1 MATRTISTKI
11 AVEGEAEYKRA
22 IAACNAENSTLKSN
36 LAAVESSFRGNANTM
51 AALTAKGSALSSM
64 YEAQKSKVSTLEAAL
79 TNAQR
84 AQEQYASRV
93 STARENVERCE
104 RALEEL
110 KNSTG
115 DTTEEQKALTEEL
128 DKWNAEI
135 SEAEGYEAAAARGVQ
150 NWQKQLNYANV
161 DLDKLSDQVEEN
173 NRLLEEASE
182 SADGCAT
189 SIDGYGKKTKEAGE
203 ESGKFGSKS
212 KEAID
217 QLSGALAAAGV
228 TAAIKEITEA
238 LLECSAAAETFE
250 SAIAKVATI
259 ADTSTVSIEE
269 IQARII
275 KLSGET
281 GKSAESISEAV
292 YSAISAGVETASA
305 VEFVEKATRL
315 AAGGFTEAE
324 TAVDVLTTA
333 INAYGLSVEETE
345 RISDI
350 LITTQNLGKTTVDQ
364 LAQSVGKVI
373 PLASAY
379 NVEMDNLGAAYAVL
393 TAGGVATAEAG
404 TYLKS
409 MLKELGDSGS
419 TVAGIIKEQTGK
431 SFSALMAGGA
441 SLGDVLKILG
451 NSVGGDTTA
460 FNELWSSTEAGVGA
474 LSIFGRGA
482 ENFNDVLSSMQN
494 RAGATASAYS
504 TMADTTEFAHQ
515 RMKTAAENLKIAIG
529 TELNPALEK
538 LYSTGASAFEW
549 ATNFVQENPW
559 IVSAI
564 TALIAG
570 ISALAIGLTIAA
582 NAVNIAAIATAAW
595 NAVLAANPVGLV
607 VAGVVALAAAVT
619 TFIFCIGSADEETR
633 KFCET
638 LKETKNAYKE
648 LSEAMEETRATTKA
662 MVSALESALAVE
674 GKSEAQKAAIMEMVS
689 KLNEAVPELGLAYDA
704 MTDSINMTTESLEA
718 LTDAAANQEEYE
730 AKVARLSELYI
741 EQEEILSR
749 LTRAENES
757 EKAVSKVST
766 SYAETVGTATTAAVS
781 YAAAAQACN
790 EQSGATEYLSAN
802 VKKLTAELESNQA
815 QIAALEEESR
825 AYGEWQAASATATR
839 EMSATVGDLISEMEA
854 LQESYTKAHDK
865 AKKSIEGQLGLFNEL
880 DGSAKT
886 SIDNLISTLSGQV
899 DYMNTYAENIN
910 RAMELGVDEGLIR
923 KLSDGSE
930 ESAQILAAI
939 VEGGEEN
946 IAALNEQLARVE
958 EGKEAFA
965 STVAEMETDF
975 SERMTDLERRIGET
989 VEELNVSAEAGAAG
1003 AATIQGYIDGAESM
1017 RAQLVAKY
1025 QALAKA
1031 ANAAY
1036 KSELQIHSPS
1046 RVFEEDGKNS
1056 MKGAILGGEEER
1068 EHLEDTYASLGK
1080 SAFDAFSKA
1089 TGNAADS
1096 YSAGVTEA
1104 LNAAQRAAPSS
1115 TAEPSKDAAKREQ
1128 TAAIVQAI
1136 TKADKGGDTPINVNI
1151 YSPKALDEKTAARE
1165 FKKAERNR
1173 AIGIV

>member
-1 MATRTISTKI
+1 MATRTISTKL
-11 AVEGEAEYKRA
+11 AVEGEAEYKKA

-79 TNAQR
+79 ANAQR

-115 DTTEEQKALTEEL
+115 DTTEEQKTLTEEL
-128 DKWNAEI
+128 EKWNSEL
-135 SEAEGYEAAAARGVQ
+135 SEAQGYEEAAARGVQ

-212 KEAID
+212 KDAIN

-228 TAAIKEITEA
+228 TATIQEITET

-250 SAIAKVATI
+250 AAIAKVATI
-259 ADTSTVSIEE
+259 ADTSTVSLEE
-269 IQARII
+269 IQTRII

-281 GKSAESISEAV
+281 GKSAESLSEAV
-292 YSAISAGVETASA
+292 YSAISAGVDTASA

-404 TYLKS
+404 TYLKA
-409 MLKELGDSGS
+409 MLTELGDSGS
-419 TVAGIIKEQTGK
+419 TVAGVLQEETGK
-431 SFSALMAGGA
+431 SFSTLMAGGA
-441 SLGDVLKILG
+441 SLGDVLAILG
-451 NSVGGDTTA
+451 DHVDGDTTA

-482 ENFNDVLSSMQN
+482 ENFNGVLSSMQDS
-494 RAGATASAYS
+494 AGATASAYS

-549 ATNFVQENPW
+549 ATNFVQENPG
-559 IVSAI
+559 IVAAI

-570 ISALAIGLTIAA
+570 ISALAVGLTIAA
-582 NAVNIAAIATAAW
+582 NAANIAAVATAAW

-619 TFIFCIGSADEETR
+619 AFILCIGSADEETR
-633 KFCET
+633 AFCDT
-638 LKETKNAYKE
+638 LKETKDAYNE
-648 LSEAMEETRATTKA
+648 LSEAMDEERATTEA
-662 MVSALESALAVE
+662 MVSALESALEVE
-674 GKSEAQKAAIMEMVS
+674 GKSEAQKAAILEMVS
-689 KLNEAVPELGLAYDA
+689 QLNEAVPELGLSYDA
-704 MTDSINMTTESLEA
+704 MTDSLNMTTESLEA

-730 AKVARLSELYI
+730 AQVARLSELYVEQAEI
-741 EQEEILSR
+741 EAR
-749 LTRAENES
+749 LTEAQDEYN
-757 EKAVSKVST
+757 
-766 SYAETVGTATTAAVS
+766 AAVE
-781 YAAAAQACN
+781 AGEWGTGKLKNNVTAL
-790 EQSGATEYLSAN
+790 TE
-802 VKKLTAELESNQA
+802 ELESNRE
-815 QIAALEEESR
+815 QIAALEEESA
-825 AYGEWQAASATATR
+825 AYGEWQAASATATK
-839 EMSATVGDLISEMEA
+839 EMTATVGDLVSEMEA
-854 LQESYTKAHDK
+854 LQESYTKAHDE

-910 RAMELGVDEGLIR
+910 KAMEMGVDEGLIK

-939 VEGGEEN
+939 VEGGEED
-946 IAALNEQLARVE
+946 IAALNEQLAKVE
-958 EGKEAFA
+958 EGKENF
-965 STVAEMETDF
+965 SNTVAEMETDF
-975 SERMTDLERRIGET
+975 SEKMTSLEQRINET

-1025 QALAKA
+1025 AALAKA
-1031 ANAAY
+1031 ANNAY
-1036 KSELQIHSPS
+1036 KGELKIKSPS
-1046 RVFEEDGKNS
+1046 RVFKEDGKNS
-1056 MKGAILGGEEER
+1056 MEGAILGGEEER
-1068 EHLEDTYASLGK
+1068 AHLEATYASLGK
-1080 SAFDAFSKA
+1080 SAFDAFSQA
-1089 TGNAADS
+1089 TGNAADN
-1096 YSAGVTEA
+1096 YSEAMTAA
-1104 LNAAQRAAPSS
+1104 LNAAQRATPSS
-1115 TAEPSKDAAKREQ
+1115 TVEPRKDAGQQEQ

-1136 TKADKGGDTPINVNI
+1136 TKADKGGEAPVNVNI

-1165 FKKAERNR
+1165 FKKVERNR
-1173 AIGIV
+1173 ALGIT

>member
-1 MATRTISTKI
+1 MATRTISTKL
-11 AVEGEAEYKRA
+11 AVEGEAEYKKA

-79 TNAQR
+79 SNAQR

-128 DKWNAEI
+128 EKWNSEL

-189 SIDGYGKKTKEAGE
+189 SIDAYGKKTKEAGE

-212 KEAID
+212 KDAIN

-250 SAIAKVATI
+250 SSIAKVATI
-259 ADTSTVSIEE
+259 ADTSTISLED
-269 IQARII
+269 IQTRII
-275 KLSGET
+275 NLSGET
-281 GKSAESISEAV
+281 GKSAESLSEAV
-292 YSAISAGVETASA
+292 YSAISAGVDTASA

-404 TYLKS
+404 TYLKA
-409 MLKELGDSGS
+409 MLTELGDSGS
-419 TVAGIIKEQTGK
+419 TVAGVLQEQTGK

-441 SLGDVLKILG
+441 SLGDVLAILG
-451 NSVGGDTTA
+451 DSVDGDTTA

-482 ENFNDVLSSMQN
+482 ESFNGVLSSMQDS
-494 RAGATASAYS
+494 AGATASAYS

-515 RMKTAAENLKIAIG
+515 RMKTATENLKIAIG

-538 LYSTGASAFEW
+538 LYSTGAAAFEW
-549 ATNFVQENPW
+549 ATDFVQQNPW

-570 ISALAIGLTIAA
+570 ISALAVGLTIAA
-582 NAVNIAAIATAAW
+582 NAANIAAIATAAW

-619 TFIFCIGSADEETR
+619 AFILCIGSADEETR
-633 KFCET
+633 AFCDT
-638 LKETKNAYKE
+638 LKETKDAYDE
-648 LSEAMEETRATTKA
+648 LSEAMDEERATTEA
-662 MVSALESALAVE
+662 MVAALESALEVE
-674 GKSEAQKAAIMEMVS
+674 GKSEAQKAAILEMVNQ
-689 KLNEAVPELGLAYDA
+689 LNEAVPGLGLSYDA
-704 MTDSINMTTESLEA
+704 MSDSINMTTESLEA

-730 AKVARLSELYI
+730 AQVARLSELYVEQTEI
-741 EQEEILSR
+741 EARLQAAQEEY
-749 LTRAENES
+749 N
-757 EKAVSKVST
+757 
-766 SYAETVGTATTAAVS
+766 AAV
-781 YAAAAQACN
+781 
-790 EQSGATEYLSAN
+790 ESGAWGTGKLKNN
-802 VKKLTAELESNQA
+802 VEALTAELESNQE

-825 AYGEWQAASATATR
+825 EYGEWQAASATATR

-854 LQESYTKAHDK
+854 LQESYTKAHDE

-939 VEGGEEN
+939 VEGGEED
-946 IAALNEQLARVE
+946 IAALNEQLAKVE
-958 EGKEAFA
+958 EGKENF
-965 STVAEMETDF
+965 SNTVAEMETDF
-975 SERMTDLERRIGET
+975 SEKMTSLEKRINET
-989 VEELNVSAEAGAAG
+989 VDELNVSAEAGAAG

-1025 QALAKA
+1025 TALAKA
-1031 ANAAY
+1031 ANNAY
-1036 KSELQIHSPS
+1036 KGELKIKSPS
-1046 RVFEEDGKNS
+1046 RVFMEDGKNS

-1068 EHLEDTYASLGK
+1068 EHLEATYASLGK
-1080 SAFDAFSKA
+1080 SAFEAFSEA
-1089 TGNAADS
+1089 TGNAADN
-1096 YSAGVTEA
+1096 YSTAVTEA
-1104 LNAAQRAAPSS
+1104 LNAAQQAAPSS
-1115 TAEPSKDAAKREQ
+1115 MVEPSRDAGQREQ
-1128 TAAIVQAI
+1128 TAAIVQAL
-1136 TKADKGGDTPINVNI
+1136 TKTDKGGDAPVNVNI

-1165 FKKAERNR
+1165 FKKVERNR
-1173 AIGIV
+1173 ALGIV